1 MGAVG
6 ASELSNISL
15 GENVL
20 NSLEAIIGLP
30 EFQITAIAQAG
41 QTVTVSVEYTGK
53 VSCPKCGG
61 SRLRKKDTYRRQVRQ
76 GEPRSALVRARHKS
90 SQMAQPGVRRLL
102 PPAVSRSPETPASGR
117 AGP

>member
-1 MGAVG
+1 MGAVR

-15 GENVL
+15 GRKCL
-20 NSLEAIIGLP
+20 NSLEAILGLP

-61 SRLRKKDTYRRQVRQ
+61 SRLRKKDSYRRQVRHESL
-76 GEPRSALVRARHKS
+76 GSRWCVLDIELRETAGGS
-90 SQMAQPGVRRLL
+90 RR
-102 PPAVSRSPETPASGR
+102 RTPGR
-117 AGP
+117 ATC